1 MIQAKVRDWIERHE
15 LLPQRG
21 NVLAACSGGPDSLAL
36 VDLLVKYQE
45 TGAITLFVAHF
56 DHGLRG
62 EASRQDAEFVRLF
75 CADRG
80 LPFFC
85 GFADVPALLQ
95 LNGGS
100 VEEVARR
107 LRYEYLRQVLAQ
119 LGGGVIA
126 TGHHRDDQ
134 AETVLLTLLRG
145 GGWRGLAAMQPRGV
159 DIIRPLLCL
168 TRVEIDAYCRER
180 VLQPRTDDSNSDVKF
195 MRNRV
200 RHELMPIL
208 EQRFNPAIT
217 ETLCRTADV
226 LAEGQDFLR
235 RHALQCLPS
244 VVERREHGYRIDAEL
259 FAGMHVAIQREL
271 LRALLERLRGD
282 TRGIGY
288 IHIEQIRQLFLQK
301 HGERRIDLPGNWQ
314 ARKNYRELYLESLPS
329 NVKQAAIPTQPQSVL
344 LDCPGETV
352 LPEFGVVIH
361 CSRHSGERQLPDDLG
376 PHKAV
381 FDCAALQFPLGVRRR
396 LPGDMFQPLG
406 APGRRKLKKLL
417 IDLKISAGQR
427 DRLPLIFDGQGILWV
442 AGVRRSERGRV
453 NQASQELIVLEQ
465 TKIDNTD

>member
-1 MIQAKVRDWIERHE
+1 MIQAKLRAWIERHE
-15 LLPQRG
+15 LFPRRG

-36 VDLLVKYQE
+36 VDLLVQYQE
-45 TGAITLFVAHF
+45 TGAINLFVAHF

-75 CADRG
+75 CAVRG

-95 LNGGS
+95 RNGGS
-100 VEEVARR
+100 VEEVARK
-107 LRYEYLRQVLAQ
+107 LRYEYLRQILTQ

-145 GGWRGLAAMQPRGV
+145 GGWLGLSAMQPRGL

-168 TRVEIDAYCRER
+168 NRVEIDAYCRER
-180 VLQPRTDDSNSDVKF
+180 DLQPRTDDSNSDVKF

-200 RHELMPIL
+200 RHELMPVLI
-208 EQRFNPAIT
+208 QRFNPAVT

-235 RHALQCLPS
+235 RHTLECLPN
-244 VVERREHGYRIDAEL
+244 VVERREHGYRIDAGL

-271 LRALLERLRGD
+271 LRELLEQLRGD

-288 IHIEQIRQLFLQK
+288 NHIEQIRQLFLQK
-301 HGERRIDLPGNWQ
+301 HGARRIDLPGNWQ
-314 ARKNYRELYLESLPS
+314 ARKNYQDLYLEALPS
-329 NVKQAAIPTQPQSVL
+329 NSEQAASPPQPQSVL
-344 LDCPGETV
+344 LACPGKTV

-361 CSRHSGERQLPDDLG
+361 CSRHSGDRRLPDDLG

-396 LPGDMFQPLG
+396 LPGDLFQPLG
-406 APGRRKLKKLL
+406 APGKRKLKKLL
-417 IDLKISAGQR
+417 IDLKISAEQR
-427 DRLPLIFDGQGILWV
+427 DRLPLIFDGQGIIWV
-442 AGVRRSERGRV
+442 AGLRRSERGRV
-453 NQASQELIVLEQ
+453 NKTSQELIVLEQ
-465 TKIDNTD
+465 TKIDYTD